1 MAKWSKEETRILEQT
16 IIENEGIDFNDFV
29 DLLAEKI
36 DRPKKSIIAKTNND
50 DKTKRLLRDNRIIRK
65 TIKKLRMQLLLMRL

>member
-16 IIENEGIDFNDFV
+16 IVENEGIDFNDFV

-36 DRPKKSIIAKTNND
+36 DRPKKKHNC
-50 DKTKRLLRDNRIIRK
+50 
-65 TIKKLRMQLLLMRL
+65 